1 MTTVSNEQ
9 QRSPAPAQRPT
20 MKQVAALAGV
30 GIKTVSRVINHE
42 DSVSPSTR
50 ARVDAAIQQL
60 NFHPDIN
67 AGSLRRT
74 DRRTLTLG
82 LIVGNV
88 ANPFSGAVNRA
99 VEDRAAERGIAVL
112 AGSLD
117 DDALREKA
125 LVGALL
131 RRRVDALILTTV
143 TNNQAYLVPEIAH
156 GTPFV
161 FVDREPVGVEADVV
175 VSDNARGATIAT
187 EHLLTRGHRRIA
199 FIGDR
204 SDIQTSRERRRG
216 FFDALGRAGIV
227 TDEVIAIDGIDDEAK
242 ARTTAT
248 ALLDLADPPTAIF
261 SGQNL
266 ITIGTLRALRDRD
279 RHRSTAL
286 IGFDDFLLADLLDPA
301 VTVIAQDPSAIGRI
315 AADRVFARLD
325 GDVSPFATTVIPT
338 RLIVRGSG
346 EISPPGAGH

>member
-1 MTTVSNEQ
+1 MTTVSYEQ

-30 GIKTVSRVINHE
+30 GTKTVSRVINHE

-112 AGSLD
+112 AVSLD

-315 AADRVFARLD
+315 AADRAFARLD

>member
-315 AADRVFARLD
+315 AADRAFARLD
-325 GDVSPFATTVIPT
+325 GDVSPFTTTVIPT

>member
-1 MTTVSNEQ
+1 
-9 QRSPAPAQRPT
+9 

-30 GIKTVSRVINHE
+30 GIKTVSRVINNE
-42 DSVSPSTR
+42 NNVSGATR

-67 AGSLRRT
+67 AGSLRRA

-88 ANPFSGAVNRA
+88 ANPFSGSVNRA

-112 AGSLD
+112 AVSLD

-143 TNNQAYLVPEIAH
+143 TNNQAYLMPEIAH

-175 VSDNARGATIAT
+175 VSDNAHGASIAT
-187 EHLLTRGHRRIA
+187 EHLLSRGHRRIA

-216 FFDALGRAGIV
+216 FFEALGRAGVV
-227 TDEVIAIDGIDDEAK
+227 TDEVIAIDGIDDEEA
-242 ARTTAT
+242 ARSTVT
-248 ALLDLADPPTAIF
+248 ALLDLANPPTAIF

-266 ITIGTLRALRDRD
+266 ITVGTLRALRDRN

-301 VTVIAQDPSAIGRI
+301 VTVIAQDPSAIGHV
-315 AADRVFARLD
+315 AADRAFARLD
-325 GDVSPFATTVIPT
+325 GDPGPFVTTVIPT

-346 EISPPGAGH
+346 EILPE